1 MSRGKSTTQ
10 GTQTEHKPLS
20 YQQLCL
26 IPTSDE
32 YIIHACVYLH
42 IHLHVHAFIHTS
54 VYTYTYIYT
63 NVYIHIHHV
72 SIPLVE
78 YLIGGNGLSLGRF
91 MRSRDGKYLL
101 QRRKPRMGDSF
112 PVSLCWNIYWSKKYT
127 YICKNI
133 WIYLNGHLHIHEYV
147 QL

>member
-1 MSRGKSTTQ
+1 MSREKSTTQ

-20 YQQLCL
+20 HQQLCL
-26 IPTSDE
+26 IPTSDK
-32 YIIHACVYLH
+32 YIIHTCVYVY
-42 IHLHVHAFIHTS
+42 ICLHVHAFIHLS
-54 VYTYTYIYT
+54 VYIYLHKCIYTYT
-63 NVYIHIHHV
+63 HV

-91 MRSRDGKYLL
+91 MGSRAGKCLL
-101 QRRKPRMGDSF
+101 QRREPRMGDSF
-112 PVSLCWNIYWSKKYT
+112 PVNLCWNVYWSKKYT

-133 WIYLNGHLHIHEYV
+133 RVYLNGHLYIHMYV